1 MIILGIDPGLANTG
15 YGLIRYEKKK
25 IELIDYG
32 CVLTYKKDTFSLR
45 IKKIYYKMKELIEKY
60 NPHEVAIE
68 EIFFNKNVR
77 SALTVSKVHGM
88 VAITV
93 ALAGLELYEYTPL
106 QIKQATVG
114 NGRAEKHQVQSM
126 VKILLNLSEIPRPDH
141 AADALAAAICHIH
154 TKY

>member
-1 MIILGIDPGLANTG
+1 VIILGIDPGLTNTG

-25 IELIDYG
+25 IELVDFG
-32 CVLTYKKDTFSLR
+32 CVLTHKRDTFSVRLKE
-45 IKKIYYKMKELIEKY
+45 IYFKIKELIEEY
-60 NPHEVAIE
+60 HPHEVVIE

-77 SALTVSKVHGM
+77 SALVISKVHGM

-93 ALAGLELYEYTPL
+93 ALMGLELYEYTPL

-126 VKILLNLSEIPRPDH
+126 VKILLNLSEIPQPDH
-141 AADALAAAICHIH
+141 AADALAAAICHVH

>member
-1 MIILGIDPGLANTG
+1 M
-15 YGLIRYEKKK
+15 RKKK

-45 IKKIYYKMKELIEKY
+45 IKKIYYKIKELIEKY

-93 ALAGLELYEYTPL
+93 ALMGPELYEYTPL

-126 VKILLNLSEIPRPDH
+126 VKILLNLSEIPQPDH

>member
-1 MIILGIDPGLANTG
+1 VIILGIDPGLTNTG

-32 CVLTYKKDTFSLR
+32 CVLTYKKDTFSIR
-45 IKKIYYKMKELIEKY
+45 IKKIYYKVKELIEKY

-88 VAITV
+88 IAITV
-93 ALAGLELYEYTPL
+93 ALIGLELYEYTPL

-114 NGRAEKHQVQSM
+114 NGRAEKYQVQSM
-126 VKILLNLSEIPRPDH
+126 VKILLNLSEIPQPDH
-141 AADALAAAICHIH
+141 AADALAVAICHIH

>member
-45 IKKIYYKMKELIEKY
+45 IKKIYYKIKELIEKY

-77 SALTVSKVHGM
+77 SAITVSKVHGM

-93 ALAGLELYEYTPL
+93 ALMGLELYEYTPL

-126 VKILLNLSEIPRPDH
+126 VKILLNLSEIPQPDH
-141 AADALAAAICHIH
+141 AADALAAAICHVH

>member
-1 MIILGIDPGLANTG
+1 MIVLGIDPGLSNTG
-15 YGLIRYEKKK
+15 YGLIKYDKKK

-45 IKKIYYKMKELIEKY
+45 IKKIYYKIKELIEKY

-68 EIFFNKNVR
+68 DIFFNKNVR

-93 ALAGLELYEYTPL
+93 ALMELELYEYTPL

-126 VKILLNLSEIPRPDH
+126 VKILLNLSKIPQPDH

>member
-1 MIILGIDPGLANTG
+1 MIVLGIDPGLSNTG
-15 YGLIRYEKKK
+15 YGLIKYDKKK

-32 CVLTYKKDTFSLR
+32 CVLTYKEDNFSVR
-45 IKKIYYKMKELIEKY
+45 IKKIYYKIKELIEKY
-60 NPHEVAIE
+60 NPNEVVIE
-68 EIFFNKNVR
+68 DIFFNKNVR

-93 ALAGLELYEYTPL
+93 ALKELELYEYTPL

-126 VKILLNLSEIPRPDH
+126 VKILLNLSKIPQPDH

>member
-1 MIILGIDPGLANTG
+1 MIILGIDPGLANAG
-15 YGLIRYEKKK
+15 YGLIQYEKKK

-32 CVLTYKKDTFSLR
+32 CILTYKKDTFSLR
-45 IKKIYYKMKELIEKY
+45 IKKIYYKIKELIEKY
-60 NPHEVAIE
+60 NPHEVVIE
-68 EIFFNKNVR
+68 EIFFSKNVR

-93 ALAGLELYEYTPL
+93 ALMGLELYEYTPL
-106 QIKQATVG
+106 QIKQAIVG
-114 NGRAEKHQVQSM
+114 NGRAEKYQVQSM
-126 VKILLNLSEIPRPDH
+126 VKILLNLSEIPQPDH

>member
-1 MIILGIDPGLANTG
+1 VIILGVDPGLTNTG

-32 CVLTYKKDTFSLR
+32 CVLTCREDSFSFR
-45 IKKIYYKMKELIEKY
+45 IKKIYYKIKELIEKH

-77 SALTVSKVHGM
+77 SALIVSKVHGM

-93 ALAGLELYEYTPL
+93 ALMELELYEYTPL
-106 QIKQATVG
+106 QIKLATVG

-126 VKILLNLSEIPRPDH
+126 VKILLNLSGIPKPDH
-141 AADALAAAICHIH
+141 AADALAVAICHVH

>member
-1 MIILGIDPGLANTG
+1 MIILGIDPGLNNTG

-32 CVLTYKKDTFSLR
+32 CVLTYKKDTFSIR
-45 IKKIYYKMKELIEKY
+45 IKKIYYKIKELIEKY
-60 NPHEVAIE
+60 NPYEVAIE

-88 VAITV
+88 IAITV
-93 ALAGLELYEYTPL
+93 ALIGLELYEYTPL

-114 NGRAEKHQVQSM
+114 NGRAEKYQVQSM
-126 VKILLNLSEIPRPDH
+126 VKILLNLSEIPQPDH
-141 AADALAAAICHIH
+141 AADALAVAICHAH

>member
-1 MIILGIDPGLANTG
+1 MIVLGIDPGLSNTG
-15 YGLIRYEKKK
+15 YGLIKYDKKK

-32 CVLTYKKDTFSLR
+32 CILTRKKDNFSVR
-45 IKKIYYKMKELIEKY
+45 IKKIYYKIKELIEKY
-60 NPHEVAIE
+60 NPHEVVIE
-68 EIFFNKNVR
+68 DIFFNKNVR

-88 VAITV
+88 VAITA
-93 ALAGLELYEYTPL
+93 ALMELELFEYTPL

-126 VKILLNLSEIPRPDH
+126 VKILLNLSKIPQPNH

>member
-1 MIILGIDPGLANTG
+1 MIILGIDPGLTNTG

-32 CVLTYKKDTFSLR
+32 CVLTYKKDTFSIR
-45 IKKIYYKMKELIEKY
+45 IKKIYYKVKELIEKY

-77 SALTVSKVHGM
+77 SALTVSKVHGII
-88 VAITV
+88 AITV
-93 ALAGLELYEYTPL
+93 ALIGLELYEYTPL

-114 NGRAEKHQVQSM
+114 NGRAEKYQVQSM
-126 VKILLNLSEIPRPDH
+126 VKILLNLSEIPQPDH
-141 AADALAAAICHIH
+141 AADALAVAICHIH